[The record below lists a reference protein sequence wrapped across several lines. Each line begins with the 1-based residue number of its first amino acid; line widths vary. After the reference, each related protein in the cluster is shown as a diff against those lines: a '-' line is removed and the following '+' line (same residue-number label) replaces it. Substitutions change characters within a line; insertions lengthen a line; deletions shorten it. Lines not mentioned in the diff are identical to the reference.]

1 MTTTVRTP
9 YARLVDPERART
21 RRHAARL
28 YGRGATIHAVAR
40 DIGGSY
46 WLARTLLLEA
56 GVVLRGRGGGARKA
70 GA

>member
-1 MTTTVRTP
+1 MSRP
-9 YARLVDPERART
+9 LYARLVDPERATARKK
-21 RRHAARL
+21 AARL
-28 YGRGATIHAVAR
+28 YSQGATIHSVAR